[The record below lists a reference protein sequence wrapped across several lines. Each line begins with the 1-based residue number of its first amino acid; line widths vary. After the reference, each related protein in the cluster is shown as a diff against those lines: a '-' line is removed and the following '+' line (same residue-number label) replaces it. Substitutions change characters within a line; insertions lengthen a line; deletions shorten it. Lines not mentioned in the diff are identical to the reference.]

1 MKKLLF
7 AKDTLLIILILILF
21 LCSLV
26 WATLFHWPYGAT
38 DADAVF
44 QTWMAPFPKPAAI
57 YLLGCGLL
65 SLVAFGRG
73 KFRRKE

>member
-7 AKDTLLIILILILF
+7 AKVTLLIILILILF
-21 LCSLV
+21 LCGLV
-26 WATLFHWPYGAT
+26 WATLFHWPYGAA

-44 QTWMAPFPKPAAI
+44 QTWMAPAHNPAAI
-57 YLLGCGLL
+57 FLFGSGLLG
-65 SLVAFGRG
+65 LVAFGRG